1 MSDENL
7 SSYTSI
13 FTIFINF
20 NFLIKSLNLTVLAFS
35 SPFKLRG
42 RPKTKPPTL
51 YSSISSN
58 NISKSLLMPFL
69 LMVLMGVAIVSDLSL
84 TAIPI
89 VLSPKSRPKSV
100 SDVLSF
106 SINSLGLL
114 TKVYKLKIDKN
125 TTLKIAKL
133 SRIKIADDEV
143 DELSSQL
150 SAIVDWVEQLNEVN
164 TDNIEPL
171 TNISSDKLP
180 LRKDIANT
188 EDNSK
193 EVLSNAPDKLENY
206 FAVPKV
212 VE

>member
-1 MSDENL
+1 
-7 SSYTSI
+7 
-13 FTIFINF
+13 
-20 NFLIKSLNLTVLAFS
+20 
-35 SPFKLRG
+35 
-42 RPKTKPPTL
+42 
-51 YSSISSN
+51 
-58 NISKSLLMPFL
+58 
-69 LMVLMGVAIVSDLSL
+69 
-84 TAIPI
+84 
-89 VLSPKSRPKSV
+89 
-100 SDVLSF
+100 
-106 SINSLGLL
+106 
-114 TKVYKLKIDKN
+114 LKIDKN

-133 SRIKIADDEV
+133 SRIKISDDEV